1 MAWAFAVN
9 RALIFVVPK
18 LLYPYA
24 LDIAPVMLTGSTPGP
39 YVPLVL
45 IFDHFL
51 SPPNRPSR
59 SKPRAIRATAAYT
72 RFRYSE

>member
-9 RALIFVVPK
+9 RALVFVVPK

-39 YVPLVL
+39 YMPLVL